1 MTTKYKLTKSLII
14 VESPAKCKKIESI
27 LGPGYKCIASFGHLR
42 NIPDLKS
49 IDIENGFAISY
60 SIIQEAI
67 KLKQIEKIRKEI
79 VDADEVILASDDDRE
94 GESIAWHICQLF
106 GLPVE
111 TTKRII
117 FHEITES
124 SILSAIIHPRTV
136 NMDLVNAQQSR
147 QVLDLL
153 VGFNITPLLWNNIAK
168 QHKTSLS
175 AGRCQTPALR
185 LVYENYLDIQASP
198 GQLVYNIS
206 GYFTNLN
213 LLFDLNR
220 SITSKE
226 EAKQFLEHCASP
238 GIKYVC
244 NVSSP
249 KKVIKKAPEPLTT
262 STLQQ
267 LASNELHL
275 SPKETMKYAQQL
287 YESGYITYMR
297 TDVKKYSKDFIKKTS
312 LHIGTTYGLTY
323 ISQTL
328 DNITLDINEVNKNEV
343 SNKKEDELLEADT
356 TTNKKT
362 TKRSTNKSLKDN
374 IPKPQ
379 GAHEAIRPVSIDIR
393 SPAIDNSTSDLQPKA
408 VRLYDLIW
416 TRSMESCMPSAQ
428 YTSVTATINMTPL
441 EKKYEDHNFVYKAE
455 QVVFLGWQ
463 IVNLKPG
470 TIISES
476 KESKEYN
483 YFTHLKQGTTMVPKK
498 IEAKTLLKDLK
509 SHFTEARLVQL
520 LEEKGIGRPSTFA
533 SIIDKIIERKYV
545 EKQNVEGK
553 QVECIDFVLD
563 DTNKILET
571 VSKKEFGNE
580 KGKLVIQPLGV
591 IVIEFLLKHFP
602 TFFEYSYTKDMEDE
616 LDKIASGQGKWTQV
630 CSTCHSDLIQIIDG
644 LKDLKR
650 FEIRIDNEYAIIIG
664 KYGPVIKFIDSKEKE
679 KDKPKKNATFIPVK
693 KGLDIKTLLDFEEQ
707 NGRKL
712 TLDDVM
718 DKAKSDQQSIGKYKG
733 QDLFIKNGRYGIYAQ
748 WGKEMKSLKEL
759 DKPIDKLEYL
769 EVLTFLEKD
778 NLLDPSKPVGLVREL
793 SSNLSIRTGKFGDYI
808 FYKKRG
814 AKKPEFLKLNGFKD
828 DYRMCDK
835 GLLLNWIKI
844 TYNAE

>member
-1 MTTKYKLTKSLII
+1 MSRIVTKKSLII

-49 IDIENGFAISY
+49 IDIENGFAITY
-60 SIIQEAI
+60 SIIQETL

-79 VDADEVILASDDDRE
+79 IDADEVILAADDDRE

-106 GLPVE
+106 SLPVA

-117 FHEITES
+117 FHEITDS
-124 SILSAIIHPRTV
+124 AILSAIIHPRTI

-153 VGFNITPLLWNNIAK
+153 VGFSITPILWNNIAK

-185 LVYENYLDIQASP
+185 LVYENYLDIKSSP
-198 GQLVYNIS
+198 GQLVYNVS
-206 GYFTNLN
+206 GYFTNMN
-213 LLFDLNR
+213 LLFDLNKQL
-220 SITSKE
+220 TNKE
-226 EAKQFLEHCASP
+226 DAKQFLEYCAKP
-238 GIKYVC
+238 QKFVC
-244 NVSSP
+244 NVSVP

-297 TDVKKYSKDFIKKTS
+297 TDVKKYSKDFIEKTS
-312 LHIGTTYGLTY
+312 KFITTTYGLSY
-323 ISQTL
+323 VGQTL
-328 DNITLDINEVNKNEV
+328 NNISLDSE
-343 SNKKEDELLEADT
+343 STD
-356 TTNKKT
+356 TNKKDDDQ
-362 TKRSTNKSLKDN
+362 RAPEETNKSKAKGKQVNLKDN

-379 GAHEAIRPVSIDIR
+379 GAHEAIRPVSIAVR

-416 TRSMESCMPSAQ
+416 TRSLESCMPSAQ
-428 YTSVTATINMTPL
+428 YTSIIATVSFASD
-441 EKKYEDHNFVYKAE
+441 EKEAKEAKEAKYDNYHFSYKAE
-455 QVVFLGWQ
+455 QVVFPGWQ
-463 IVNLKPG
+463 IV
-470 TIISES
+470 TI
-476 KESKEYN
+476 KQPANESKEYN
-483 YFTHLKQGTTMVPKK
+483 YLIHLKQGSTMVYKK
-498 IEAKTLLKDLK
+498 IEAKTSLKDLK
-509 SHFTEARLVQL
+509 SHYTEARLIQL

-533 SIIDKIIERKYV
+533 SIIDKIMERKYV

-553 QVECIDFVLD
+553 QVECTDFVLD
-563 DTNKILET
+563 DTNKISET
-571 VSKKEFGNE
+571 VSTKEFGNE

-602 TFFEYSYTKDMEDE
+602 TFFEYKYTKDMEDD
-616 LDKIASGQGKWTQV
+616 LDKIATGQGKWTDV
-630 CSTCHSDLIQIIDG
+630 CSTCHDDLTLIIDG
-644 LKDLKR
+644 LKDLKK
-650 FEIRIDNEYAIIIG
+650 FEIKIDNEYSVIIG
-664 KYGPVIKFIDSKEKE
+664 KYGPVIKFIDSKDNIDKE
-679 KDKPKKNATFIPVK
+679 KMKKNVTFIPVK
-693 KGLDIKTLLDFEEQ
+693 KGLDIKLLLDFEEE
-707 NGRKL
+707 NGRRL

-718 DKAKSDQQSIGKYKG
+718 DKSKSNQESIGKYKG
-733 QDLFIKNGRYGIYAQ
+733 QDLFIKNGRYGAYAQ
-748 WGKEMKSLKEL
+748 WGANIKSLKEL
-759 DKPIDKLEYL
+759 DKPIDKMEYL

-778 NLLDPSKPVGLVREL
+778 NLLDPTKPVGLVREL

-808 FYKKRG
+808 FYKKPR

-828 DYRMCDK
+828 DYRSCDK
-835 GLLLNWIKI
+835 DLLMNWIKQ
-844 TYNAE
+844 TYPSAFESK

>member
-1 MTTKYKLTKSLII
+1 MSRIVTKKSLII

-49 IDIENGFAISY
+49 IDIENGFAINY

-106 GLPVE
+106 SLPVE

-117 FHEITES
+117 FHEITEK

-136 NMDLVNAQQSR
+136 NMDLVQSQQSR

-185 LVYENYLDIQASP
+185 LVYENYLDIQGSP

-213 LLFDLNR
+213 LSFDLNKQL
-220 SITSKE
+220 TSKE
-226 EAKQFLEHCASP
+226 DAKQFLEYCAKP
-238 GIKYVC
+238 NIKYIC

-297 TDVKKYSKDFIKKTS
+297 TDVKKYSKDFIEKTS
-312 LHIGTTYGLTY
+312 KYIATTYGLTY

-328 DNITLDINEVNKNEV
+328 DNITLDLETE
-343 SNKKEDELLEADT
+343 KKEELVQAEPV
-356 TTNKKT
+356 KKA
-362 TKRSTNKSLKDN
+362 KSKQVSLKDN

-379 GAHEAIRPVSIDIR
+379 GAHEAIRPVSIDVR

-416 TRSMESCMPSAQ
+416 CRSLESCMPSAQ
-428 YTSVTATINMTPL
+428 YTSVTATINLTQPDAK
-441 EKKYEDHNFVYKAE
+441 ETKYEEHNFVYKAE
-455 QVVFLGWQ
+455 QVVFPGWQ
-463 IVNLKPG
+463 IVNTKPS
-470 TIISES
+470 TISET
-476 KESKEYN
+476 KEYN
-483 YFTHLKQGTTMVPKK
+483 YFCHLKQGATMVPKK

-509 SHFTEARLVQL
+509 SHYTEARLVQL

-563 DTNKILET
+563 DTNKITEIA
-571 VSKKEFGNE
+571 SKKEFGNE

-679 KDKPKKNATFIPVK
+679 KDKTKKNATFIPVK
-693 KGLDIKTLLDFEEQ
+693 KGLDIKVLLDFEEQ

-718 DKAKSDQQSIGKYKG
+718 DKVKTDQQSIGKYKG
-733 QDLFIKNGRYGIYAQ
+733 QDLFLKNGRYGIYAQ

>member
-1 MTTKYKLTKSLII
+1 MSRIVTKKSLII

-49 IDIENGFAISY
+49 VNIENGFAINY

-79 VDADEVILASDDDRE
+79 IDADEVILASDDDRE

-106 GLPVE
+106 SLPVA

-117 FHEITES
+117 FHEITDS
-124 SILSAIIHPRTV
+124 AILSAIIHPRTI

-153 VGFNITPLLWNNIAK
+153 VGFSITPILWNNIAK

-185 LVYENYLDIQASP
+185 LVYENYLDIKSSP
-198 GQLVYNIS
+198 GQLVYNVS
-206 GYFTNLN
+206 GYFTNMN
-213 LLFDLNR
+213 LLFDLNKQL
-220 SITSKE
+220 TNKE
-226 EAKQFLEHCASP
+226 DAKQFLEYCAKP
-238 GIKYVC
+238 QKFVC
-244 NVSSP
+244 NVSLP

-297 TDVKKYSKDFIKKTS
+297 TDIKKYSKDFIEKTS
-312 LHIGTTYGLTY
+312 KFIATTYGLSY
-323 ISQTL
+323 VSQTL
-328 DNITLDINEVNKNEV
+328 DNISLDSESADTNKN
-343 SNKKEDELLEADT
+343 DEQRAPEE
-356 TTNKKT
+356 
-362 TKRSTNKSLKDN
+362 TNKSKGKGKQVNLKDN

-379 GAHEAIRPVSIDIR
+379 GAHEAIRPVSIAVR

-416 TRSMESCMPSAQ
+416 TRSLESCMPSAQ
-428 YTSVTATINMTPL
+428 YTSVTATISFSSDT
-441 EKKYEDHNFVYKAE
+441 KDVKDAKYEDYHFSYKAE
-455 QVVFLGWQ
+455 QVVFPGWQ
-463 IVNLKPG
+463 IVSIKQPA
-470 TIISES
+470 SDA
-476 KESKEYN
+476 KEYN
-483 YFTHLKQGTTMVPKK
+483 YLIHLKQGSTMVYKK
-498 IEAKTLLKDLK
+498 IEAKTSLKDLK
-509 SHFTEARLVQL
+509 SHYTEARLIQL

-533 SIIDKIIERKYV
+533 SIIDKIMERKYV

-553 QVECIDFVLD
+553 QVDCIDFVLD
-563 DTNKILET
+563 DTNKITET

-602 TFFEYSYTKDMEDE
+602 TFFEYKYTKDMEDD
-616 LDKIASGQGKWTQV
+616 LDKIATGQGKWTDV
-630 CSTCHSDLIQIIDG
+630 CSTCHNDLTEIIDG
-644 LKDLKR
+644 LKDLKK
-650 FEIRIDNEYAIIIG
+650 FEIQIDNEYSVIIG
-664 KYGPVIKFIDSKEKE
+664 KYGPVIKFIDSKDIIDKE
-679 KDKPKKNATFIPVK
+679 KMKKNATFIPVK
-693 KGLDIKTLLDFEEQ
+693 KGLDIKLLLDFEEQ
-707 NGRKL
+707 NGRRL

-718 DKAKSDQQSIGKYKG
+718 DKTKSDQASIGKYKG

-748 WGKEMKSLKEL
+748 WGANIKSLKEL

-808 FYKKRG
+808 FYKKPR

-828 DYRMCDK
+828 DYRTCDK
-835 GLLLNWIKI
+835 DLLMNWIKQ
-844 TYNAE
+844 TYPSAFESK

>member
-1 MTTKYKLTKSLII
+1 MSRIVTKKSLII

-49 IDIENGFAISY
+49 IDIENGFAINY

-79 VDADEVILASDDDRE
+79 IDADEVILASDDDRE

-106 GLPVE
+106 SLPVA

-117 FHEITES
+117 FHEITDS
-124 SILSAIIHPRTV
+124 AILSAIIHPRTI

-153 VGFNITPLLWNNIAK
+153 VGFNITPILWNNIAK

-185 LVYENYLDIQASP
+185 LVYENYLDIKSSP
-198 GQLVYNIS
+198 GQLVYNVF
-206 GYFTNLN
+206 GYFTNMN
-213 LLFDLNR
+213 LLFDLNKQL
-220 SITSKE
+220 TNKE
-226 EAKQFLEHCASP
+226 DAKQFLEYCAKP
-238 GIKYVC
+238 PKYVC
-244 NVSSP
+244 NVSIP

-297 TDVKKYSKDFIKKTS
+297 TDIKKYSKDFIDKTS
-312 LHIGTTYGLTY
+312 KFIATTYGISY
-323 ISQTL
+323 VSQTL
-328 DNITLDINEVNKNEV
+328 NNISLDSE
-343 SNKKEDELLEADT
+343 SED
-356 TTNKKT
+356 TNKT
-362 TKRSTNKSLKDN
+362 DEQRSPEETNKSKAKGKQVNLKDN

-379 GAHEAIRPVSIDIR
+379 GAHEAIRPVSIAVR

-416 TRSMESCMPSAQ
+416 TRSLESCMPSAQ
-428 YTSVTATINMTPL
+428 YTSITATISFSSDTK
-441 EKKYEDHNFVYKAE
+441 ETKYDDYHFNYKAE
-455 QVVFLGWQ
+455 QVVFPGWQ
-463 IVNLKPG
+463 IV
-470 TIISES
+470 TINQPANEA
-476 KESKEYN
+476 KEYN
-483 YFTHLKQGTTMVPKK
+483 YLIHLKQGSTMAPKK
-498 IEAKTLLKDLK
+498 IEAKTLLRDLK
-509 SHFTEARLVQL
+509 SHYTEARLIQL

-533 SIIDKIIERKYV
+533 SIIDKIMERKYV

-563 DTNKILET
+563 DTNKITET
-571 VSKKEFGNE
+571 VSTKEFGNE

-602 TFFEYSYTKDMEDE
+602 TFFEYKYTKDMEDD
-616 LDKIASGQGKWTQV
+616 LDKIATGQGKWTDI
-630 CSTCHSDLIQIIDG
+630 CSICHNDLTQIIDG
-644 LKDLKR
+644 LKDLKK
-650 FEIRIDNEYAIIIG
+650 FEIKIDNEYSVIIG
-664 KYGPVIKFIDSKEKE
+664 KYGPVVKFIDSK
-679 KDKPKKNATFIPVK
+679 DNMKKNVTFIPVK
-693 KGLDIKTLLDFEEQ
+693 KGLDIKLLLDFEEE
-707 NGRKL
+707 NGRRL

-718 DKAKSDQQSIGKYKG
+718 DKSKSDQASIGKYKG
-733 QDLFIKNGRYGIYAQ
+733 QDLFIKNGRYGAYAQ
-748 WGKEMKSLKEL
+748 WGANIKSLKEL
-759 DKPIDKLEYL
+759 DKPIDKMEYL

-778 NLLDPSKPVGLVREL
+778 NLLDPTKPVGLVREL

-808 FYKKRG
+808 FYKKPR

-828 DYRMCDK
+828 DYRSCDK
-835 GLLLNWIKI
+835 DLLMNWIKQ
-844 TYNAE
+844 TYPSAFESK

>member
-1 MTTKYKLTKSLII
+1 MSRIVTKKSLII

-49 IDIENGFAISY
+49 IDIENGFAINY

-117 FHEITES
+117 FHEITEK

-136 NMDLVNAQQSR
+136 NMDLVQSQQSR

-185 LVYENYLDIQASP
+185 LVYENYLDIQGSP

-213 LLFDLNR
+213 LSFDLNKQL
-220 SITSKE
+220 TSKE
-226 EAKQFLEHCASP
+226 DAKQFLEYCAKP
-238 GIKYVC
+238 NIKYIC

-297 TDVKKYSKDFIKKTS
+297 TDVKKYSKDFIEKTS
-312 LHIGTTYGLTY
+312 KYIATTYGLTY

-328 DNITLDINEVNKNEV
+328 DNITLDLETE
-343 SNKKEDELLEADT
+343 KKEELVQAEPV
-356 TTNKKT
+356 KKA
-362 TKRSTNKSLKDN
+362 KSKQVSLKDN

-379 GAHEAIRPVSIDIR
+379 GAHEAIRPVSIDVR

-416 TRSMESCMPSAQ
+416 SRSLESCMPSAQ
-428 YTSVTATINMTPL
+428 YTSVTATINLTQSDA
-441 EKKYEDHNFVYKAE
+441 KDTKYEEHNFVYKTE
-455 QVVFLGWQ
+455 QVVFPGWQ
-463 IVNLKPG
+463 IVNTKPS
-470 TIISES
+470 TISET
-476 KESKEYN
+476 KEYN
-483 YFTHLKQGTTMVPKK
+483 YFTHLKQGATMVPKK

-509 SHFTEARLVQL
+509 SHYTEARLVQL

-563 DTNKILET
+563 DTNKITEIA
-571 VSKKEFGNE
+571 SKKEFGNE

-679 KDKPKKNATFIPVK
+679 KDKTKKNATFIPVK
-693 KGLDIKTLLDFEEQ
+693 KGLDIKVLLDFEEQ

-718 DKAKSDQQSIGKYKG
+718 DKVKTDQQSIGKYKG
-733 QDLFIKNGRYGIYAQ
+733 QDLFLKNGRYGIYAQ

-808 FYKKRG
+808 FYKKRC

>member
-1 MTTKYKLTKSLII
+1 MSKIVTKKSLII

-49 IDIENGFAISY
+49 IDIENGFAITY

-79 VDADEVILASDDDRE
+79 LDADEVILASDDDRE

-106 GLPVE
+106 GLPVA

-117 FHEITES
+117 FHEITEP

-136 NMDLVNAQQSR
+136 NMDLVQAQQSR

-185 LVYENYLDIQASP
+185 LVYENYLDIQGAP
-198 GQLVYNIS
+198 GQLVYNVS

-213 LLFDLNR
+213 LVFDLNR

-226 EAKQFLEHCASP
+226 EVKQFLEYCASP
-238 GIKYVC
+238 EIKYIC

-267 LASNELHL
+267 LASNELHM
-275 SPKETMKYAQQL
+275 SPKDTMKYAQQL

-297 TDVKKYSKDFIKKTS
+297 TDVKKYSKEFIEKTS
-312 LHIGTTYGLTY
+312 KYIVTTYGQTY
-323 ISQTL
+323 VSQSL
-328 DNITLDINEVNKNEV
+328 DNITLDLNEVD
-343 SNKKEDELLEADT
+343 KKEDVNE
-356 TTNKKT
+356 TTNKGT
-362 TKRSTNKSLKDN
+362 TNKSIKDN

-379 GAHEAIRPVSIDIR
+379 GAHEAIRPVSITTR
-393 SPAIDNSTSDLQPKA
+393 SLTLDNSTSDLQAKA

-416 TRSMESCMPSAQ
+416 TRSIESCMPSAQ
-428 YTSVTATINMTPL
+428 YTSVVATINLTQL
-441 EKKYEDHNFVYKAE
+441 ETKETTDKKYEDHHFACKAE
-455 QVVFLGWQ
+455 QVVFPGWQ
-463 IVNLKPG
+463 IVTMKPV
-470 TIISES
+470 ISES
-476 KESKEYN
+476 KEDKTYN
-483 YFTHLKQGTTMVPKK
+483 YFIHLKQGITLNYKK

-509 SHFTEARLVQL
+509 SHYTEARLVQL

-533 SIIDKIIERKYV
+533 SIIDKLIERKYV

-553 QVECIDFVLD
+553 QIECVDFVLD

-580 KGKLVIQPLGV
+580 KGKLVIQPLGA

-616 LDKIASGQGKWTQV
+616 LDKIATGQGKWTSV
-630 CSTCHSDLIQIIDG
+630 CSTCHNDLTQIIDG
-644 LKDLKR
+644 LKDLKK
-650 FEIRIDNEYAIIIG
+650 FEIRIDNEYSIIIG
-664 KYGPVIKFIDSKEKE
+664 KYGPVIKFTDSKETN
-679 KDKPKKNATFIPVK
+679 KDKTKKNATFIPVK
-693 KGLDIKTLLDFEEQ
+693 KGLDIKLLLDFEEQ
-707 NGRKL
+707 NGRQL

-718 DKAKSDQQSIGKYKG
+718 DKAKSSQDSIGKYKG

-748 WGKEMKSLKEL
+748 WGTNMKSIKEL

-828 DYRMCDK
+828 DYKSCDN
-835 GLLLNWIKI
+835 GLIINCIKQ
-844 TYNAE
+844 THNAE

>member
-1 MTTKYKLTKSLII
+1 MSKIVTKKSLII

-49 IDIENGFAISY
+49 IDIENGFTITY

-79 VDADEVILASDDDRE
+79 LDADEVILASDDDRE

-106 GLPVE
+106 GLPVQ

-117 FHEITES
+117 FHEITEP

-136 NMDLVNAQQSR
+136 NMDLVQAQQSR

-153 VGFNITPLLWNNIAK
+153 VGFNITPLLWNNITK

-198 GQLVYNIS
+198 GQLVYNVS

-226 EAKQFLEHCASP
+226 EVKQFLEYCASP
-238 GIKYVC
+238 EIKYVC

-267 LASNELHL
+267 LASNELHM
-275 SPKETMKYAQQL
+275 SPKDTMKYAQQL

-297 TDVKKYSKDFIKKTS
+297 TDVKKYSKDFIEKTS
-312 LHIGTTYGLTY
+312 KYIGTTYGLTY
-323 ISQTL
+323 VSQTL
-328 DNITLDINEVNKNEV
+328 DNITLDLEDNNA
-343 SNKKEDELLEADT
+343 NKKEQPVEKEEPS
-356 TTNKKT
+356 TN
-362 TKRSTNKSLKDN
+362 KRSTKKSIKDN

-379 GAHEAIRPVSIDIR
+379 GAHEAIRPVSITTR
-393 SPAIDNSTSDLQPKA
+393 SLTLDNSTSDLQAKA

-416 TRSMESCMPSAQ
+416 TRSIESCMPSAQ
-428 YTSVTATINMTPL
+428 YTSVTATISFTNDTK
-441 EKKYEDHNFVYKAE
+441 EKKYEDHHFACKAE
-455 QVVFLGWQ
+455 QVVFPGWQ
-463 IVNLKPG
+463 IVTMKQP
-470 TIISES
+470 ISE
-476 KESKEYN
+476 KEAKEYN
-483 YFTHLKQGTTMVPKK
+483 YFIHLKQGITLVPKK

-509 SHFTEARLVQL
+509 SHYTEARLVQL

-571 VSKKEFGNE
+571 VSKREFGNE

-616 LDKIASGQGKWTQV
+616 LDKIASGQGEWTDV
-630 CSTCHSDLIQIIDG
+630 CSTCHNDLTRIIDG
-644 LKDLKR
+644 LKDLKK
-650 FEIRIDNEYAIIIG
+650 FEIRIDNEYSIIIG
-664 KYGPVIKFIDSKEKE
+664 KYGPVIKFTDSKDTN
-679 KDKPKKNATFIPVK
+679 KDKIKKNATFIPVK
-693 KGLDIKTLLDFEEQ
+693 KGLDIKLLLDFEET
-707 NGRKL
+707 NGRQL

-718 DKAKSDQQSIGKYKG
+718 DKAKSSQDSIGKYKG

-748 WGKEMKSLKEL
+748 WGTNMKSLKEL

-778 NLLDPSKPVGLVREL
+778 NLLDPTKPVGLVREL

-808 FYKKRG
+808 FYKKPR

-828 DYRMCDK
+828 DYKSCDK
-835 GLLLNWIKI
+835 GLLLNWIKQ
-844 TYNAE
+844 THNAE

>member
-1 MTTKYKLTKSLII
+1 MSKIVTKKSLII

-49 IDIENGFAISY
+49 IDIENGFAINY

-67 KLKQIEKIRKEI
+67 KLRQIEKIRKEI
-79 VDADEVILASDDDRE
+79 IDADEVILAADDDRE

-106 GLPVE
+106 SLPVA

-117 FHEITES
+117 FHEITDTA
-124 SILSAIIHPRTV
+124 ILSAIIHPRTI

-153 VGFNITPLLWNNIAK
+153 VGFSITPILWNNIAK

-185 LVYENYLDIQASP
+185 IVYENYLDIKSSP
-198 GQLVYNIS
+198 GQLVYNVS
-206 GYFTNLN
+206 GYFTNMN
-213 LLFDLNR
+213 LLFDLNKQL
-220 SITSKE
+220 TNKE
-226 EAKQFLEHCASP
+226 DAKQFLEYCAKP
-238 GIKYVC
+238 QKFVC
-244 NVSSP
+244 NVSVP

-297 TDVKKYSKDFIKKTS
+297 TDVKKYSKDFIEKTS
-312 LHIGTTYGLTY
+312 KFIATTYGLSY
-323 ISQTL
+323 VSQTL
-328 DNITLDINEVNKNEV
+328 NNISLDSE
-343 SNKKEDELLEADT
+343 STD
-356 TTNKKT
+356 TNKKNDEQ
-362 TKRSTNKSLKDN
+362 RALEETNKSKGKKVNLKDN

-379 GAHEAIRPVSIDIR
+379 GAHEAIRPVSIAVR

-416 TRSMESCMPSAQ
+416 TRSLESCMPSAQ
-428 YTSVTATINMTPL
+428 YTSITATVSFASD
-441 EKKYEDHNFVYKAE
+441 EKETKDAKEAKYGDYHFSYKAE
-455 QVVFLGWQ
+455 QVVFPGWQ
-463 IVNLKPG
+463 IV
-470 TIISES
+470 TIKQPVSEA
-476 KESKEYN
+476 KEYN
-483 YFTHLKQGTTMVPKK
+483 YLIHLKPGAAMVYKK
-498 IEAKTLLKDLK
+498 IEAKTSIKDLK
-509 SHFTEARLVQL
+509 SHYTEARLIQL

-533 SIIDKIIERKYV
+533 SIIDKIMERKYV

-563 DTNKILET
+563 DTNKITET
-571 VSKKEFGNE
+571 VSTKEFGNE
-580 KGKLVIQPLGV
+580 KGKLVIQSLGV

-602 TFFEYSYTKDMEDE
+602 TFFEYKYTKDMEDD
-616 LDKIASGQGKWTQV
+616 LDKIATGQGKLIDV
-630 CSTCHSDLIQIIDG
+630 CSTCHDDLTLIIDG
-644 LKDLKR
+644 LKDLKK
-650 FEIRIDNEYAIIIG
+650 FDIKIDNEYSVIIG
-664 KYGPVIKFIDSKEKE
+664 KYGPVIKFIDSK
-679 KDKPKKNATFIPVK
+679 DNMKKNVTFIPVK
-693 KGLDIKTLLDFEEQ
+693 KGLDIKLLLDFEEE
-707 NGRKL
+707 NGRRL

-718 DKAKSDQQSIGKYKG
+718 DKSKSDQASIGKYKG
-733 QDLFIKNGRYGIYAQ
+733 QDLFIKNGRYGAYAQ
-748 WGKEMKSLKEL
+748 WGANIKSLKEL
-759 DKPIDKLEYL
+759 DKPIDKMEYL

-778 NLLDPSKPVGLVREL
+778 NLLDPTKPVGLVREL

-808 FYKKRG
+808 FYKKPR

-828 DYRMCDK
+828 DYRSCDK
-835 GLLLNWIKI
+835 DLLMNWIKQ
-844 TYNAE
+844 TYPSAFESK

>member
-1 MTTKYKLTKSLII
+1 MSRIVTKKSLII

-49 IDIENGFAISY
+49 IDIENGFAINY

-79 VDADEVILASDDDRE
+79 IDADEVILASDDDRE

-106 GLPVE
+106 SLPVA

-117 FHEITES
+117 FHEITDS
-124 SILSAIIHPRTV
+124 AILSAIIHPRTI

-153 VGFNITPLLWNNIAK
+153 VGFNITPILWNNIAK

-185 LVYENYLDIQASP
+185 LVYENYLDIKSSP
-198 GQLVYNIS
+198 GQLVYNVF
-206 GYFTNLN
+206 GYFTNMN
-213 LLFDLNR
+213 LLFDLNKQL
-220 SITSKE
+220 TNKE
-226 EAKQFLEHCASP
+226 DAKQFLEYCAKP
-238 GIKYVC
+238 PKYVC
-244 NVSSP
+244 NVSVP

-297 TDVKKYSKDFIKKTS
+297 TDIKKYSKDFIEKTS
-312 LHIGTTYGLTY
+312 KFIATTYGLSY
-323 ISQTL
+323 VSQTL
-328 DNITLDINEVNKNEV
+328 NNISLDSE
-343 SNKKEDELLEADT
+343 SED
-356 TTNKKT
+356 TNKT
-362 TKRSTNKSLKDN
+362 DEQRSPEETNKSKAKGKQVNLKDN

-379 GAHEAIRPVSIDIR
+379 GAHEAIRPVSIAVR

-416 TRSMESCMPSAQ
+416 TRSLESCMPSAQ
-428 YTSVTATINMTPL
+428 YTSITATISFSSDTK
-441 EKKYEDHNFVYKAE
+441 ETKYDDYHFNYKAE
-455 QVVFLGWQ
+455 QVVFPGWQ
-463 IVNLKPG
+463 IV
-470 TIISES
+470 TIKQPANEA
-476 KESKEYN
+476 KEYN
-483 YFTHLKQGTTMVPKK
+483 YLIHLKQGSTMAPKK
-498 IEAKTLLKDLK
+498 IEAKTLLRDLK
-509 SHFTEARLVQL
+509 SHYTEARLIQL

-533 SIIDKIIERKYV
+533 SIIDKIMERKYV

-563 DTNKILET
+563 DTNKITET
-571 VSKKEFGNE
+571 VSTKEFGNE

-602 TFFEYSYTKDMEDE
+602 TFFEYKYTKDMEDD
-616 LDKIASGQGKWTQV
+616 LDKIATGQGKWTDI
-630 CSTCHSDLIQIIDG
+630 CSICHNDLTQIIDG
-644 LKDLKR
+644 LKDLKK
-650 FEIRIDNEYAIIIG
+650 FEIKIDNEYSVIIG
-664 KYGPVIKFIDSKEKE
+664 KYGPVVKFIDSK
-679 KDKPKKNATFIPVK
+679 DNMKKNVTFIPVK
-693 KGLDIKTLLDFEEQ
+693 KGLDIKLLLDFEEE
-707 NGRKL
+707 NGRRL

-718 DKAKSDQQSIGKYKG
+718 DKSKSDQASIGKYKG
-733 QDLFIKNGRYGIYAQ
+733 QDLFIKNGRYGAYAQ
-748 WGKEMKSLKEL
+748 WGANIKSLKEL
-759 DKPIDKLEYL
+759 DKPIDKMEYL

-778 NLLDPSKPVGLVREL
+778 NLLDPTKPVGLVREL

-808 FYKKRG
+808 FYKKPR

-828 DYRMCDK
+828 DYRSCDK
-835 GLLLNWIKI
+835 DLLMNWIKQ
-844 TYNAE
+844 TYPSAFESK

>member
-1 MTTKYKLTKSLII
+1 MSKIVTKKSLII
-14 VESPAKCKKIESI
+14 VESPAKCKEIESI

-49 IDIENGFAISY
+49 IDIENGFAITY

-79 VDADEVILASDDDRE
+79 LDADEVILASDDDRE

-106 GLPVE
+106 GLPVA

-117 FHEITES
+117 FHEITEP

-136 NMDLVNAQQSR
+136 NMDLVQAQQSR

-153 VGFNITPLLWNNIAK
+153 VGFNITPLLWNNITK

-198 GQLVYNIS
+198 GQLVYNVS

-213 LLFDLNR
+213 LLFELNKQL
-220 SITSKE
+220 SSKE
-226 EAKQFLEHCASP
+226 EVKQFLEYCASP
-238 GIKYVC
+238 EIKYVC

-275 SPKETMKYAQQL
+275 SPKDTMKYAQQL

-297 TDVKKYSKDFIKKTS
+297 TDVKKYSKDFIEKTTKY
-312 LHIGTTYGLTY
+312 IATNYGLTY
-323 ISQTL
+323 VSQTL
-328 DNITLDINEVNKNEV
+328 DNITLDINEVN
-343 SNKKEDELLEADT
+343 NKKEELEADT
-356 TTNKKT
+356 TNKKT
-362 TKRSTNKSLKDN
+362 RSKQVSLNDN

-379 GAHEAIRPVSIDIR
+379 GAHEAIRPVSIATR
-393 SPAIDNSTSDLQPKA
+393 SLTLDNSTSDLQAKA

-416 TRSMESCMPSAQ
+416 TRSIESCMPSAQ
-428 YTSVTATINMTPL
+428 YTSVVATINLTQSD
-441 EKKYEDHNFVYKAE
+441 KKDEMYKDHHFACKAE
-455 QVVFLGWQ
+455 QVVFPGWQ
-463 IVNLKPG
+463 IVTMKQT
-470 TIISES
+470 TIGET
-476 KESKEYN
+476 KEDKTYN
-483 YFTHLKQGTTMVPKK
+483 YFIHLKQGITLVPKK
-498 IEAKTLLKDLK
+498 IEAKMLLKDLK
-509 SHFTEARLVQL
+509 SHYTEARLVQL
-520 LEEKGIGRPSTFA
+520 LEDKGIGRPSTFA

-553 QVECIDFVLD
+553 QVDCIDFVLD
-563 DTNKILET
+563 DTNKIVET

-616 LDKIASGQGKWTQV
+616 LDKIALGQGKWTSV
-630 CSTCHSDLIQIIDG
+630 CSACHNDLTRIIDS
-644 LKDLKR
+644 LKDLKK
-650 FEIRIDNEYAIIIG
+650 FEIRIDNEYSIIIG
-664 KYGPVIKFIDSKEKE
+664 KYGPVIKFTDSNETK
-679 KDKPKKNATFIPVK
+679 KDTLKKNATFIPVK
-693 KGLDIKTLLDFEEQ
+693 KGLDIKMLLDFEEQ
-707 NGRKL
+707 NGRQL

-718 DKAKSDQQSIGKYKG
+718 DKAKSSQDSIGKYKG

-748 WGKEMKSLKEL
+748 WGSNMKSLKEL

-769 EVLTFLEKD
+769 DVLTFLEKD
-778 NLLDPSKPVGLVREL
+778 NLLDPTKPVGLVREL

-808 FYKKRG
+808 FYKKPR

-828 DYRMCDK
+828 DYRSCDK
-835 GLLLNWIKI
+835 DLLMNWIKQ
-844 TYNAE
+844 TYPSAFESK

>member
-1 MTTKYKLTKSLII
+1 
-14 VESPAKCKKIESI
+14 
-27 LGPGYKCIASFGHLR
+27 
-42 NIPDLKS
+42 
-49 IDIENGFAISY
+49 
-60 SIIQEAI
+60 
-67 KLKQIEKIRKEI
+67 
-79 VDADEVILASDDDRE
+79 
-94 GESIAWHICQLF
+94 
-106 GLPVE
+106 
-111 TTKRII
+111 
-117 FHEITES
+117 
-124 SILSAIIHPRTV
+124 
-136 NMDLVNAQQSR
+136 
-147 QVLDLL
+147 
-153 VGFNITPLLWNNIAK
+153 
-168 QHKTSLS
+168 
-175 AGRCQTPALR
+175 
-185 LVYENYLDIQASP
+185 
-198 GQLVYNIS
+198 
-206 GYFTNLN
+206 
-213 LLFDLNR
+213 
-220 SITSKE
+220 
-226 EAKQFLEHCASP
+226 
-238 GIKYVC
+238 
-244 NVSSP
+244 
-249 KKVIKKAPEPLTT
+249 
-262 STLQQ
+262 
-267 LASNELHL
+267 
-275 SPKETMKYAQQL
+275 
-287 YESGYITYMR
+287 
-297 TDVKKYSKDFIKKTS
+297 
-312 LHIGTTYGLTY
+312 
-323 ISQTL
+323 
-328 DNITLDINEVNKNEV
+328 
-343 SNKKEDELLEADT
+343 
-356 TTNKKT
+356 
-362 TKRSTNKSLKDN
+362 
-374 IPKPQ
+374 
-379 GAHEAIRPVSIDIR
+379 
-393 SPAIDNSTSDLQPKA
+393 
-408 VRLYDLIW
+408 
-416 TRSMESCMPSAQ
+416 
-428 YTSVTATINMTPL
+428 
-441 EKKYEDHNFVYKAE
+441 
-455 QVVFLGWQ
+455 
-463 IVNLKPG
+463 
-470 TIISES
+470 
-476 KESKEYN
+476 
-483 YFTHLKQGTTMVPKK
+483 MVPKK

-509 SHFTEARLVQL
+509 SHYTEARLVQL

-563 DTNKILET
+563 DTNKITEIA
-571 VSKKEFGNE
+571 SKKEFGNE

-679 KDKPKKNATFIPVK
+679 KDKTKKNATFIPVK
-693 KGLDIKTLLDFEEQ
+693 KGLDIKVLLDFEEQ

-718 DKAKSDQQSIGKYKG
+718 DKVKTDQQSIGKYKG
-733 QDLFIKNGRYGIYAQ
+733 QDLFLKNGRYGIYAQ

>member
-49 IDIENGFAISY
+49 IDIENGFAINY

-79 VDADEVILASDDDRE
+79 ADADEVILASDDDRE

-117 FHEITES
+117 FHEITEK
-124 SILSAIIHPRTV
+124 SILSAIIHPRIV
-136 NMDLVNAQQSR
+136 NMALVNAQQSR

-185 LVYENYLDIQASP
+185 LVYENYLDIQGSP

-213 LLFDLNR
+213 LLFDLNKQL
-220 SITSKE
+220 TSKE
-226 EAKQFLEHCASP
+226 DAKQFLEYCAKPS
-238 GIKYVC
+238 IKYMC

-297 TDVKKYSKDFIKKTS
+297 TDVKKYSKDFIEKTS
-312 LHIGTTYGLTY
+312 KYIATTYGLTY

-328 DNITLDINEVNKNEV
+328 DNITLDLNEVNKNEV
-343 SNKKEDELLEADT
+343 SKNEVNQKEDELLEADT
-356 TTNKKT
+356 TTNKKA
-362 TKRSTNKSLKDN
+362 TKRTTNKSLKDN

-416 TRSMESCMPSAQ
+416 SRSLESCMPSAQ
-428 YTSVTATINMTPL
+428 YTSVTATINLTPL
-441 EKKYEDHNFVYKAE
+441 EKEYEDYNFVYKAE
-455 QVVFLGWQ
+455 QVVFPGWQ
-463 IVNLKPG
+463 IVTMKQPM
-470 TIISES
+470 SEA
-476 KESKEYN
+476 KEYN
-483 YFTHLKQGTTMVPKK
+483 YFCHLKQGAAMVPKK

-563 DTNKILET
+563 DTNKITET
-571 VSKKEFGNE
+571 LSKKEFGNE

-602 TFFEYSYTKDMEDE
+602 SFFEYSYTKDMEDE

-664 KYGPVIKFIDSKEKE
+664 KYGPVIKFIDSKDLE
-679 KDKPKKNATFIPVK
+679 KDKTKKNATFIPVK

-718 DKAKSDQQSIGKYKG
+718 DKAKSSQDSIGKYKG
-733 QDLFIKNGRYGIYAQ
+733 QDLFLKNGRYGIYAQ

>member
-1 MTTKYKLTKSLII
+1 MSRIVTKKSLII

-49 IDIENGFAISY
+49 IDIENGFAITY

-79 VDADEVILASDDDRE
+79 ADADEVILASDDDRE

-106 GLPVE
+106 GLPVA

-117 FHEITES
+117 FHEITEP

-136 NMDLVNAQQSR
+136 NMDLVQAQQSR

-198 GQLVYNIS
+198 GQLVYNVS

-213 LLFDLNR
+213 LLFDLNKQI
-220 SITSKE
+220 SSKE
-226 EAKQFLEHCASP
+226 DVKQFLEYCASP
-238 GIKYVC
+238 EIKYVC

-267 LASNELHL
+267 LASNELHM

-297 TDVKKYSKDFIKKTS
+297 TDVKKYSKDFIEKTS
-312 LHIGTTYGLTY
+312 KYIATSYGQTY

-328 DNITLDINEVNKNEV
+328 DNITLDLEDNNT
-343 SNKKEDELLEADT
+343 NKKEQLVEKED
-356 TTNKKT
+356 TTNKRA
-362 TKRSTNKSLKDN
+362 TKRSKQVNIKDN

-379 GAHEAIRPVSIDIR
+379 GAHEAIRPVSITTR
-393 SPAIDNSTSDLQPKA
+393 SLTLDNSTTDLQAKA

-416 TRSMESCMPSAQ
+416 TRSIESCMPSAQ
-428 YTSVTATINMTPL
+428 YTAVVATINLTPS
-441 EKKYEDHNFVYKAE
+441 KKEYEDYHFAYKAE
-455 QVVFLGWQ
+455 QLVFPGWQ
-463 IVNLKPG
+463 IVTMKPL
-470 TIISES
+470 SES

-483 YFTHLKQGTTMVPKK
+483 YFIHLKQGITLNYKK

-509 SHFTEARLVQL
+509 SHYTEARLVQL

-533 SIIDKIIERKYV
+533 SIIDKLIERKYV

-563 DTNKILET
+563 DTNKITEI
-571 VSKKEFGNE
+571 VSNKEFGNE

-616 LDKIASGQGKWTQV
+616 LDKIALGQGKWTSL
-630 CSTCHSDLIQIIDG
+630 CSACHNDLIRIIDG
-644 LKDLKR
+644 LKDLKK
-650 FEIRIDNEYAIIIG
+650 FEIRIDNEYSIIIG
-664 KYGPVIKFIDSKEKE
+664 KYGPVIKFTDSKDTDKE
-679 KDKPKKNATFIPVK
+679 KIKKNTTFIPVK
-693 KGLDIKTLLDFEEQ
+693 KGLDIKMLLDFEEQ
-707 NGRKL
+707 NGRQL

-718 DKAKSDQQSIGKYKG
+718 DKAKSSQDSIGKYKG
-733 QDLFIKNGRYGIYAQ
+733 QDLFIRNGRYGIYAQ

-778 NLLDPSKPVGLVREL
+778 NLLEPTKPVGLVREL

-828 DYRMCDK
+828 DYKSCDK
-835 GLLLNWIKI
+835 GLLLNWIKQ
-844 TYNAE
+844 THNAE

>member
-1 MTTKYKLTKSLII
+1 MSKFVTKKSLII

-27 LGPGYKCIASFGHLR
+27 LGPGYKCIASYGHLR

-49 IDIENGFAISY
+49 IAIENGFAITY

-79 VDADEVILASDDDRE
+79 ADADEVILASDDDRE

-106 GLPVE
+106 SLPVQ

-117 FHEITES
+117 FHEITEP

-136 NMDLVNAQQSR
+136 NMDLVQAQQSR

-185 LVYENYLDIQASP
+185 LVYENYLDIQGSP
-198 GQLVYNIS
+198 GQLVYNVS

-213 LLFDLNR
+213 LLFDLNKQL
-220 SITSKE
+220 SNKE
-226 EAKQFLEHCASP
+226 DVKQFLEYCASP
-238 GIKYVC
+238 EIKYVC
-244 NVSSP
+244 NVSNP

-275 SPKETMKYAQQL
+275 SPKDTMKYAQQL

-297 TDVKKYSKDFIKKTS
+297 TDVKKYSKDFIEKTTKYIATS
-312 LHIGTTYGLTY
+312 YGLTY
-323 ISQTL
+323 VSQTL
-328 DNITLDINEVNKNEV
+328 DNITLDINEVN
-343 SNKKEDELLEADT
+343 NKKEDLEKE
-356 TTNKKT
+356 TTNKRA
-362 TKRSTNKSLKDN
+362 TKKSIKDN

-379 GAHEAIRPVSIDIR
+379 GAHEAIRPVSITDR
-393 SPAIDNSTSDLQPKA
+393 SLTLDGSTSDLQAKA

-416 TRSMESCMPSAQ
+416 TRSIESCMPSAQ
-428 YTSVTATINMTPL
+428 YTSVVATINLTATQSNIKD
-441 EKKYEDHNFVYKAE
+441 EKYKDHHFACKAE
-455 QVVFLGWQ
+455 QVVFPGWQ
-463 IVNLKPG
+463 IVTMKQL
-470 TIISES
+470 SEA
-476 KESKEYN
+476 KETKEDKTYN
-483 YFTHLKQGTTMVPKK
+483 YFIHLKQGITLVPKK

-509 SHFTEARLVQL
+509 SHYSEARLVQL

-533 SIIDKIIERKYV
+533 SIIDKLLERKYV

-553 QVECIDFVLD
+553 QVDCVDFVLD

-602 TFFEYSYTKDMEDE
+602 TFFEYSYTKDMEDD
-616 LDKIASGQGKWTQV
+616 LDKIASGQGKWTSV
-630 CSTCHSDLIQIIDG
+630 CSTCHNDLTRIIDG
-644 LKDLKR
+644 LKDLKK
-650 FEIRIDNEYAIIIG
+650 FEIRIDNEYSIIIG
-664 KYGPVIKFIDSKEKE
+664 KYGPVIKFIDSNEKE
-679 KDKPKKNATFIPVK
+679 PKKDTLKKNATFIPVK
-693 KGLDIKTLLDFEEQ
+693 KGLDIKLLLDFEET
-707 NGRKL
+707 NGRQL

-718 DKAKSDQQSIGKYKG
+718 DKAKSSQDSIGKYKG

-748 WGKEMKSLKEL
+748 WGANMKSIKEL

-828 DYRMCDK
+828 DYRSCDK
-835 GLLLNWIKI
+835 GLILNWIKQ
-844 TYNAE
+844 THNAE

>member
-1 MTTKYKLTKSLII
+1 MSKIVTKKSLII

-49 IDIENGFAISY
+49 IDIENGFAITY

-79 VDADEVILASDDDRE
+79 LDADEVILASDDDRE

-106 GLPVE
+106 GLPVQ

-117 FHEITES
+117 FHEITEP

-136 NMDLVNAQQSR
+136 NMDLVQAQQSR

-198 GQLVYNIS
+198 GQLVYNVS

-226 EAKQFLEHCASP
+226 EVKQFLEYCASP
-238 GIKYVC
+238 EIKYVC

-267 LASNELHL
+267 LASNELHM

-297 TDVKKYSKDFIKKTS
+297 TDVKKYSKDFIEKTS
-312 LHIGTTYGLTY
+312 KYIVTTYGQTY
-323 ISQTL
+323 VSQTL
-328 DNITLDINEVNKNEV
+328 DIITLDLNEVD
-343 SNKKEDELLEADT
+343 NKKEQPVEKEELL
-356 TTNKKT
+356 TNKRE
-362 TKRSTNKSLKDN
+362 TKRSKQVNIKDN

-379 GAHEAIRPVSIDIR
+379 GAHEAIRPVSIDVR
-393 SPAIDNSTSDLQPKA
+393 SLTLDGSTSDLQAKA

-416 TRSMESCMPSAQ
+416 TRSIESCMPSAQ
-428 YTSVTATINMTPL
+428 YTSITATINL
-441 EKKYEDHNFVYKAE
+441 EARDKKYEDHHFVCKAE
-455 QVVFLGWQ
+455 QVVFPGWQ
-463 IVNLKPG
+463 IVKMKPV
-470 TIISES
+470 ISET
-476 KESKEYN
+476 KESKEDKVYN
-483 YFTHLKQGTTMVPKK
+483 YFCHLKQGITLNYKK

-509 SHFTEARLVQL
+509 SHYTEARLVQL

-602 TFFEYSYTKDMEDE
+602 SFFEYSYTKDMEDE
-616 LDKIASGQGKWTQV
+616 LDKIASGQGKWTSV
-630 CSTCHSDLIQIIDG
+630 CSTCHNDLTQIIDG

-650 FEIRIDNEYAIIIG
+650 FEIRIDNEYSIIIG
-664 KYGPVIKFIDSKEKE
+664 KYGPVIKFIDSSEKE
-679 KDKPKKNATFIPVK
+679 TKKNKDTLKKNATFIPIK
-693 KGLDIKTLLDFEEQ
+693 KGLDIKMLLDFEEQ
-707 NGRKL
+707 NGRQL

-718 DKAKSDQQSIGKYKG
+718 DKAKSNQDSIGKYKG

-748 WGKEMKSLKEL
+748 WGTNMKSLKEL

-828 DYRMCDK
+828 DYKCCDK
-835 GLLLNWIKI
+835 GLLLNWIKQ
-844 TYNAE
+844 THNAE

>member
-1 MTTKYKLTKSLII
+1 MSKIVTKKSLII

-49 IDIENGFAISY
+49 IDIENGFAITY

-79 VDADEVILASDDDRE
+79 ADADEVILASDDDRE

-106 GLPVE
+106 GLPVA

-117 FHEITES
+117 FHEITEP

-136 NMDLVNAQQSR
+136 NIDLVQAQQSR

-185 LVYENYLDIQASP
+185 LVYENYLDIQGSP
-198 GQLVYNIS
+198 GQLVYNVS

-213 LLFDLNR
+213 LLFDLNKQLL
-220 SITSKE
+220 SKE
-226 EAKQFLEHCASP
+226 DVKQFLEYCASP
-238 GIKYVC
+238 EIKYVC

-262 STLQQ
+262 SSLQQ
-267 LASNELHL
+267 LASNELHM
-275 SPKETMKYAQQL
+275 SPKDTMKYAQQL

-297 TDVKKYSKDFIKKTS
+297 TDVKKYSKEFIEKTS
-312 LHIGTTYGLTY
+312 KYIATSYGLTY
-323 ISQTL
+323 VSQNL
-328 DNITLDINEVNKNEV
+328 NNITLDLEET
-343 SNKKEDELLEADT
+343 NKKEELEADT
-356 TTNKKT
+356 TNKKT
-362 TKRSTNKSLKDN
+362 RSKQVSLKDN

-379 GAHEAIRPVSIDIR
+379 GAHEAIRPVSITTR
-393 SPAIDNSTSDLQPKA
+393 SLTLDNSTSDLQAKA

-416 TRSMESCMPSAQ
+416 TRSIESCMPSAQ
-428 YTSVTATINMTPL
+428 YTSVVATINLTQL
-441 EKKYEDHNFVYKAE
+441 ETKEATDKRYNDHHFSCKAE
-455 QVVFLGWQ
+455 QVVFPGWQ
-463 IVNLKPG
+463 VVTMKQPILG
-470 TIISES
+470 EA
-476 KESKEYN
+476 KEDKTYN
-483 YFTHLKQGTTMVPKK
+483 YFIHLKQGLTLIYKK

-509 SHFTEARLVQL
+509 SHYTEARLVQL

-533 SIIDKIIERKYV
+533 SIIDKLIERKYV

-571 VSKKEFGNE
+571 ISKKEFGNE

-616 LDKIASGQGKWTQV
+616 LDKIASGQGKWTSV
-630 CSTCHSDLIQIIDG
+630 CSTCHNDLTRIIDG
-644 LKDLKR
+644 LKDLKK
-650 FEIRIDNEYAIIIG
+650 FEIRIDNEYSIIIG
-664 KYGPVIKFIDSKEKE
+664 KYGPVIKFTDSKDTDKE
-679 KDKPKKNATFIPVK
+679 KIKKNTTFIPVK
-693 KGLDIKTLLDFEEQ
+693 KGLDIKMLLDFEEQ
-707 NGRKL
+707 NGRQL

-718 DKAKSDQQSIGKYKG
+718 DKAKSSQDSIGKYKG

-748 WGKEMKSLKEL
+748 WGSNMKSLKEL

-808 FYKKRG
+808 FYKKPR

-828 DYRMCDK
+828 DYKSCDK
-835 GLLLNWIKI
+835 GLILNWIKQ
-844 TYNAE
+844 THNAE

>member
-1 MTTKYKLTKSLII
+1 MSRIVTKKSLII

-49 IDIENGFAISY
+49 IDIENGFAINY

-79 VDADEVILASDDDRE
+79 IDADEVILASDDDRE

-106 GLPVE
+106 SLPVA

-117 FHEITES
+117 FHEITDS
-124 SILSAIIHPRTV
+124 AILSAIIHPRTI

-153 VGFNITPLLWNNIAK
+153 VGFNITPILWNNIAK

-185 LVYENYLDIQASP
+185 LVYENYLDIKSSP
-198 GQLVYNIS
+198 GQLVYNVF
-206 GYFTNLN
+206 GYFTNMN
-213 LLFDLNR
+213 LLFDLNKQL
-220 SITSKE
+220 TNKE
-226 EAKQFLEHCASP
+226 DAKQFLEYCAKP
-238 GIKYVC
+238 PKYVC
-244 NVSSP
+244 NVSVP

-297 TDVKKYSKDFIKKTS
+297 TDIKKYSKDFIDKTS
-312 LHIGTTYGLTY
+312 KFIATTYGLSY
-323 ISQTL
+323 VSQTL
-328 DNITLDINEVNKNEV
+328 NNISLDSE
-343 SNKKEDELLEADT
+343 SED
-356 TTNKKT
+356 TNKT
-362 TKRSTNKSLKDN
+362 DEQRSPEETNKSKAKGKGKQVNLKDN

-379 GAHEAIRPVSIDIR
+379 GAHEAIRPVSIAVR

-416 TRSMESCMPSAQ
+416 TRSLESCMPSAQ
-428 YTSVTATINMTPL
+428 YTSITATISFSSDTK
-441 EKKYEDHNFVYKAE
+441 ETKYDDYHFNYKAE
-455 QVVFLGWQ
+455 QVVFPGWQ
-463 IVNLKPG
+463 IV
-470 TIISES
+470 TIKQPANEA
-476 KESKEYN
+476 KEYN
-483 YFTHLKQGTTMVPKK
+483 YLIHLKQGSTMAPKK
-498 IEAKTLLKDLK
+498 IEAKTLLRDLK
-509 SHFTEARLVQL
+509 SHYTEARLIQL

-533 SIIDKIIERKYV
+533 SIIDKIMERKYV

-563 DTNKILET
+563 DTNKITET
-571 VSKKEFGNE
+571 VSTKEFGNE

-602 TFFEYSYTKDMEDE
+602 TFFEYKYTKDMEDD
-616 LDKIASGQGKWTQV
+616 LDKIATGQGKWTDI
-630 CSTCHSDLIQIIDG
+630 CSICHNDLTQIIDG
-644 LKDLKR
+644 LKDLKK
-650 FEIRIDNEYAIIIG
+650 FEIKIDNEYSVIIG
-664 KYGPVIKFIDSKEKE
+664 KYGPVVKFIDSK
-679 KDKPKKNATFIPVK
+679 DNMKKNVTFIPVK
-693 KGLDIKTLLDFEEQ
+693 KGLDIKLLLDFEEE
-707 NGRKL
+707 NGRRL

-718 DKAKSDQQSIGKYKG
+718 DKSKSDQASIGKYKG
-733 QDLFIKNGRYGIYAQ
+733 QDLFIKNGRYGAYAQ
-748 WGKEMKSLKEL
+748 WGANIKSLKEL
-759 DKPIDKLEYL
+759 DKPIDKMEYL

-778 NLLDPSKPVGLVREL
+778 NLLDPTKPVGLVREL

-808 FYKKRG
+808 FYKKPR

-828 DYRMCDK
+828 DYRSCDK
-835 GLLLNWIKI
+835 DLLMNWIKQ
-844 TYNAE
+844 TYPSAFESK

>member
-1 MTTKYKLTKSLII
+1 MSRIVTKKSLII

-117 FHEITES
+117 FHEITEK

-136 NMDLVNAQQSR
+136 NMELVNSQQSR

-185 LVYENYLDIQASP
+185 LVYENYLDIQRSP

-213 LLFDLNR
+213 LLFDLNKQL
-220 SITSKE
+220 TSKE
-226 EAKQFLEHCASP
+226 DAKQFLEYCAKP
-238 GIKYVC
+238 NIKYIC

-297 TDVKKYSKDFIKKTS
+297 TDVKKYSKDFIEKTS
-312 LHIGTTYGLTY
+312 KYIATTYGLTY

-328 DNITLDINEVNKNEV
+328 DNITLDLE
-343 SNKKEDELLEADT
+343 NKKEDELLEADT

-362 TKRSTNKSLKDN
+362 TKKSKQVSLKDN

-379 GAHEAIRPVSIDIR
+379 GAHEAIRPVSIDVR

-416 TRSMESCMPSAQ
+416 SRSLESCMPSAQ
-428 YTSVTATINMTPL
+428 YTSVTATINLTQSDA
-441 EKKYEDHNFVYKAE
+441 KDTKYEEHNFVYKAE
-455 QVVFLGWQ
+455 QVVFPGWQ
-463 IVNLKPG
+463 IVNTKPS
-470 TIISES
+470 TISET
-476 KESKEYN
+476 KEYN

-509 SHFTEARLVQL
+509 SHYTEARLVQL

-553 QVECIDFVLD
+553 QVDCIDFVLD
-563 DTNKILET
+563 DTNKITEIA
-571 VSKKEFGNE
+571 SKKEFGNE

-602 TFFEYSYTKDMEDE
+602 SFFEYSYTKDMEDE
-616 LDKIASGQGKWTQV
+616 LDKIALGQGKWTQV

-650 FEIRIDNEYAIIIG
+650 FEIRIDNEYSIIIG

-679 KDKPKKNATFIPVK
+679 KEKEKDKTKKNATFIPVK
-693 KGLDIKTLLDFEEQ
+693 KGLDIKVLLDFEEQ

-733 QDLFIKNGRYGIYAQ
+733 QDLFLKNGRYGIYAQ